1 MLDYALP
8 AGDLEVVVTT
18 EQLEALCEAAKKRI
32 ADFVARSA
40 GQHVRAMRKS
50 WSKS

>member
-1 MLDYALP
+1 MSTEKLDRLAR
-8 AGDLEVVVTT
+8 
-18 EQLEALCEAAKKRI
+18 EAMQRVI
-32 ADFVARSA
+32 HTINRSA